1 LPQAGIVSRLEP
13 ALAIAPAERD
23 QLIEELAGEEQV
35 AEQLAVD
42 RAALGVDDPAQQR
55 RVGAAHEAGDAG
67 VVALLDIAREVSDLQ
82 AIARR
87 DDEDSAEIVMPEE
100 GLEPPTRGL

>member
-1 LPQAGIVSRLEP
+1 MSRLEP

-67 VVALLDIAREVSDLQ
+67 VVALVDIAR
-82 AIARR
+82 
-87 DDEDSAEIVMPEE
+87 
-100 GLEPPTRGL
+100 